1 MNKKYYEIQDFSI
14 FNKDNIKEV
23 IFEVAGI
30 KIETSFNRDEI
41 ENIYAQ
47 GYICKQSFNNKE
59 IVFEPEYRIVDLIFV
74 ARKDFSIIPKE
85 KLEWMVTRFEAN
97 EDYLMTIKLLND
109 ELYTFQISTPQ
120 IKSIKTLHCI
130 TLTDTSGGKRFVAE
144 ARKHNYDSS
153 KMEVIFK

>member
-1 MNKKYYEIQDFSI
+1 MNKTYYEIQDFSI

-30 KIETSFNRDEI
+30 KIETPFNHDEI

-47 GYICKQSFNNKE
+47 GYICKHSFNNKE
-59 IVFEPEYRIVDLIFV
+59 IVLEPEYRIVDLIFV

-109 ELYTFQISTPQ
+109 EVYTFQISTPQ

-144 ARKHNYDSS
+144 ARKGNYDTSQ
-153 KMEVIFK
+153 MEVIFK

>member
-1 MNKKYYEIQDFSI
+1 MNKTYYEIQDFSI

-30 KIETSFNRDEI
+30 KIETPFNRDEI

-47 GYICKQSFNNKE
+47 GYICKQSLNNKE
-59 IVFEPEYRIVDLIFV
+59 IVLEPEYRIVDLIFV

-85 KLEWMVTRFEAN
+85 KLEWMVTRFEVN

-109 ELYTFQISTPQ
+109 EVYTFQISTPQ

>member
-1 MNKKYYEIQDFSI
+1 MNKTYYEIQDFSI

-30 KIETSFNRDEI
+30 KIETPFNRDEI

-109 ELYTFQISTPQ
+109 EVYTFQISTPQ
-120 IKSIKTLHCI
+120 IKSIKNLHCI
-130 TLTDTSGGKRFVAE
+130 TLTDTSGGKRFVEE

>member
-1 MNKKYYEIQDFSI
+1 MNKTYYEIQDFSI

-109 ELYTFQISTPQ
+109 EVYTFQISTPQ

>member
-1 MNKKYYEIQDFSI
+1 MNKTYYEIQDFSI

-97 EDYLMTIKLLND
+97 EDY
-109 ELYTFQISTPQ
+109 
-120 IKSIKTLHCI
+120 
-130 TLTDTSGGKRFVAE
+130 
-144 ARKHNYDSS
+144 
-153 KMEVIFK
+153 

>member
-1 MNKKYYEIQDFSI
+1 MNKTYYEIQDFSI

-30 KIETSFNRDEI
+30 KIETLFNRDEI

-59 IVFEPEYRIVDLIFV
+59 IELEPEYRIVDLIFV

-109 ELYTFQISTPQ
+109 EVYTFQISTPQ

>member
-1 MNKKYYEIQDFSI
+1 MNKTYYEIQDFSI

-109 ELYTFQISTPQ
+109 ELYIFQISTPQ

>member
-1 MNKKYYEIQDFSI
+1 MNKTYYEIQDFSI

-144 ARKHNYDSS
+144 ARKGNYDTSQ
-153 KMEVIFK
+153 MEIKFI

>member
-1 MNKKYYEIQDFSI
+1 MNKTYYEIQDFSI

-59 IVFEPEYRIVDLIFV
+59 IVLEPEYRIVDLIFV
-74 ARKDFSIIPKE
+74 ARKDFSMIPNDE
-85 KLEWMVTRFEAN
+85 LEWMVTKFEAN
-97 EDYLMTIKLLND
+97 EDYLMTVKLIND
-109 ELYTFQISTPQ
+109 EVYTFQISTPQ
-120 IKSIKTLHCI
+120 IKSIKSLHCI

-144 ARKHNYDSS
+144 ARKGNYDTSQ
-153 KMEVIFK
+153 MEVKFV

>member
-1 MNKKYYEIQDFSI
+1 MNKTYYEIQDFSI

-59 IVFEPEYRIVDLIFV
+59 IVFEPEYRIVDLIFL

-109 ELYTFQISTPQ
+109 EVYTFQISTPQ

>member
-14 FNKDNIKEV
+14 FNKDKIKEV
-23 IFEVAGI
+23 TFEVAGI
-30 KIETSFNRDEI
+30 KIETSFSREEI

-47 GYICKQSFNNKE
+47 GYVCKQSFGDLD
-59 IVFEPEYRIVDLIFV
+59 IVLEPEYRIVDLIFV

-109 ELYTFQISTPQ
+109 EVYTFQISTPQ

>member
-1 MNKKYYEIQDFSI
+1 MNKTYYEIQDFSI

>member
-1 MNKKYYEIQDFSI
+1 MNKTYYEIQDFSI

-59 IVFEPEYRIVDLIFV
+59 IVFEPEYRIVDLIFL

-85 KLEWMVTRFEAN
+85 KLEWMVTKFEAN
-97 EDYLMTIKLLND
+97 EDYLMTVKLIND
-109 ELYTFQISTPQ
+109 EVYTFQISTPQ
-120 IKSIKTLHCI
+120 IKSIKSLHCI

-144 ARKHNYDSS
+144 ARKGNYDTSQ
-153 KMEVIFK
+153 MEVKFV

>member
-1 MNKKYYEIQDFSI
+1 MKKTYYEIQDFSI

-30 KIETSFNRDEI
+30 KIETPFNRDEI

-47 GYICKQSFNNKE
+47 GYICKQSFNNEE
-59 IVFEPEYRIVDLIFV
+59 IVLEPEYRIVDLIFV

-109 ELYTFQISTPQ
+109 EVYTFQISTPQ

>member
-1 MNKKYYEIQDFSI
+1 MNKTYYEIQDFSI

-30 KIETSFNRDEI
+30 KIETPFNRDEI

-59 IVFEPEYRIVDLIFV
+59 IVLEPEYRIVDLIFV

-109 ELYTFQISTPQ
+109 EVYTFQ
-120 IKSIKTLHCI
+120 IKTLHCI

>member
-1 MNKKYYEIQDFSI
+1 MNKTYYEIQDFSI

-30 KIETSFNRDEI
+30 KIETPFNRDEI

-59 IVFEPEYRIVDLIFV
+59 IVLEPEYRIVDLIFV

-109 ELYTFQISTPQ
+109 EVYTFQISTPQ

-130 TLTDTSGGKRFVAE
+130 TLTDISGGKRFVAE
-144 ARKHNYDSS
+144 ARKHNYNSS

>member
-1 MNKKYYEIQDFSI
+1 MNKTYYEIQDFSI

-47 GYICKQSFNNKE
+47 GYVCKQTFGDLD
-59 IVFEPEYRIVDLIFV
+59 IVLEPEYRIVDLIFV

-85 KLEWMVTRFEAN
+85 KLEWMVTRFEVN

-109 ELYTFQISTPQ
+109 EVYTFQISTPQ

-130 TLTDTSGGKRFVAE
+130 TLTDTSGGKRFVA
-144 ARKHNYDSS
+144 
-153 KMEVIFK
+153 

>member
-1 MNKKYYEIQDFSI
+1 MNKTYYEIQDFSI

-47 GYICKQSFNNKE
+47 GYICKQFNNKE
-59 IVFEPEYRIVDLIFV
+59 IVLEPEYRIVDLIFV

-109 ELYTFQISTPQ
+109 EVYTFQISTPQ